1 MYYRIRREALLQF
14 FGNLNKIVPE
24 CILTITEDGF
34 DALHVDGGN
43 VAMMHCAMTP
53 VGFDIISE
61 MGDPEGINIYGEYGI
76 DIDKIIKFLKV
87 FSGDVEFRIADN
99 MVYLQSDQKVF
110 TMRLLDVNS
119 IKRVNKIP
127 EIVFK
132 SEVEIEGSDLVESLK
147 SSGIVAEKV
156 RFEIDPDVGQFRVI
170 ARGDEIFKN
179 VIPTSAI
186 SGEYANTLFSL
197 DYLTEVGK
205 AITTADRV
213 KVKLNTDNPLWVEF
227 SHDNFG
233 VETTYMLA
241 PRIEAED

>member
-14 FGNLNKIVPE
+14 FGNLNKIVSE
-24 CILTITEDGF
+24 CVLTITEDGF
-34 DALHVDGGN
+34 DALHVDTAN

-53 VGFDIISE
+53 VGFDIIPE
-61 MGDPEGINIYGEYGI
+61 MGDPEGVNIYGKYGI
-76 DIDKIIKFLKV
+76 DVDKIIKFLKV

-110 TMRLLDVNS
+110 SMRLLDVAS
-119 IKRVNKIP
+119 IKQVSKIP
-127 EIVFK
+127 EIDFK
-132 SEVEIEGSDLVESLK
+132 SDVEIEGSDLVESLK
-147 SSGIVAEKV
+147 SAGIVSEKV

-170 ARGDEIFKN
+170 AKGDEIFKN

-186 SGEYANTLFSL
+186 SGVYANALFSL
-197 DYLTEVGK
+197 DYLVEVGK